1 MENNRVIAVANDPVD
16 ATLKSKE
23 RKRKDCV
30 NKRFRSFTNDQRSIQ
45 NRRMV
50 CLSRLLGRYS
60 FQLKSGK
67 APPTSQLAFKRTW
80 KFNVATFPSDSRK
93 GEKKATTK
101 KRNYTSKKISSSILL
116 RVDNTYSPSFQLR
129 NESESGYSVEIN
141 RSIVSLAVC
150 SHFYVRSWRTEVFLI
165 WKSIGNSLYCCLRL
179 LFNYY

>member
-1 MENNRVIAVANDPVD
+1 
-16 ATLKSKE
+16 
-23 RKRKDCV
+23 
-30 NKRFRSFTNDQRSIQ
+30 
-45 NRRMV
+45 MV

-80 KFNVATFPSDSRK
+80 KFNVATFSSDSRK
-93 GEKKATTK
+93 GEKKATTKK

-116 RVDNTYSPSFQLR
+116 RVDNTYSPSFQLK

-150 SHFYVRSWRTEVFLI
+150 SHFYVRSWRTEVFRIL
-165 WKSIGNSLYCCLRL
+165 KSVGNSSYCCL
-179 LFNYY
+179 